1 MKENFKN
8 IKVLITRKL
17 AEKIEKKLE
26 ENFSVISNKNDKKY
40 SYKDLKK
47 KIENIDILIPCIS
60 DTIDASIIKEGKK
73 LRMKDSLYI
82 LMKIIRI

>member
-17 AEKIEKKLE
+17 PEKIEKKLE
-26 ENFSVISNKNDKKY
+26 ENFSVVSNKNDKKY

-47 KIENIDILIPCIS
+47 KIENIDILIPCI
-60 DTIDASIIKEGKK
+60 
-73 LRMKDSLYI
+73 
-82 LMKIIRI
+82 